1 MPAPIKGRRP
11 DLPSP
16 AARWWLALLL
26 PSLLGMALSAGAAE
40 PLAGNQGGPA
50 GLRLERRVVAP
61 SPFRLEIARAEY
73 RVRPSPLVETIARHG
88 KGSAFSGMIDR
99 HARARGLDPE
109 LVHAVVRAESA
120 YRPDAVSAKGAV
132 GLMQVMPATGRRFGV
147 TDLEAPESNLRAGTA
162 YLRHLLDL
170 FDDVPLAL
178 AAYNAGEGAVMRS
191 GNRIPP
197 YRETQG
203 YVQGILRDYRKVAAG
218 DVLAPRVSVDG
229 VLLTGDLSPYRL
241 SQAAL
246 Y

>member
-1 MPAPIKGRRP
+1 M
-11 DLPSP
+11 
-16 AARWWLALLL
+16 LAV
-26 PSLLGMALSAGAAE
+26 AVAAGAADLGSRGE
-40 PLAGNQGGPA
+40 VVRA
-50 GLRLERRVVAP
+50 GLRLDRQPVAA

-73 RVRPSPLVETIARHG
+73 RVRPAPVAETIARHG
-88 KGSAFSGMIDR
+88 KGSTFSGMIDR

-120 YRPDAVSAKGAV
+120 YRPDAVSAKGAI

-147 TDLEAPESNLRAGTA
+147 NDLEAPESNLRAGTA

-178 AAYNAGEGAVMRS
+178 AAYNAGEGVVMRS
-191 GNRIPP
+191 GNRIPS

-203 YVQGILRDYRKVAAG
+203 YVQGILRDYRKVVAG
-218 DVLAPRVSVDG
+218 EALAPRVSVDG

>member
-1 MPAPIKGRRP
+1 MG
-11 DLPSP
+11 
-16 AARWWLALLL
+16 ARWPAVRWRTLFRLFRVSILPLVLACPL
-26 PSLLGMALSAGAAE
+26 AGAAAE
-40 PLAGNQGGPA
+40 LSGRGDS
-50 GLRLERRVVAP
+50 LRLRLRLDQKPVVP
-61 SPFRLEIARAEY
+61 SPFRLEIQRSEY
-73 RVRPSPLVETIARHG
+73 RLRSAPVLESIARHG

-120 YRPDAVSAKGAV
+120 YRPDAVSAKGAI

-147 TDLEAPESNLRAGTA
+147 TDLDVPESNLKAGTA

-170 FDDVPLAL
+170 FDNVPLAL

-203 YVQGILRDYRKVAAG
+203 YVQGILRDYGKVLADDA
-218 DVLAPRVSVDG
+218 LAPRVYVGG
-229 VLLTGDLSPYRL
+229 VRLSDDMSPYRL
-241 SQAAL
+241 SDVAQP
-246 Y
+246 